1 MKSEAQELRALF
13 ERRSTMT
20 QKAFGQAFELGT
32 GSMVWQ
38 YLEGR
43 RPLNLMAACRFAN
56 GLGADLAEFSPR
68 LAKELEVAM
77 GLAFPELRH
86 PSSVTEPEYARIP
99 RVDLAIKKGM
109 PGFKILSLHDG
120 PSFIAFRHDWL
131 SERQYP
137 SDRLIGIE
145 SPDDGM
151 APTLGQGDLVILH
164 TGDVRL
170 VDGQV
175 FAINYEG
182 RLVIRRLFRDAGAW
196 WLNCDNTD
204 SRHFPRKQFLSKHC
218 FIIGRAVYRQSEAI

>member
-20 QKAFGQAFELGT
+20 QKAFGQAFDLGT

-68 LAKELEVAM
+68 LAKELEAAM
-77 GLAFPELRH
+77 SLAFPELRH
-86 PSSVTEPEYARIP
+86 PSSDTGPEYARIP
-99 RVDLAIKKGM
+99 RVDVSVKKGV
-109 PGFKILSLHDG
+109 PGFKILSLKDG

-151 APTLGQGDLVILH
+151 APTLSQGDLVILH
-164 TGDVRL
+164 TGDVRP
-170 VDGQV
+170 VDGRV

-182 RLVIRRLFRDAGAW
+182 RLVIRRLLRDAGAW
-196 WLNCDNTD
+196 WLSCDNTD
-204 SRHFPRKQFLSKHC
+204 ARHFPRKQFSSKHC
-218 FIIGRAVYRQSEAI
+218 FILGRVVYRQSEAI

>member
-20 QKAFGQAFELGT
+20 QKAFGQAFKLGT

-68 LAKELEVAM
+68 LAKELETAM
-77 GLAFPELRH
+77 SLALPELRH
-86 PSSVTEPEYARIP
+86 PSSVAEPEYARIP
-99 RVDLAIKKGM
+99 RVDVAIKNGV
-109 PGFKILSLHDG
+109 PGFKVLSLQDG

-151 APTLGQGDLVILH
+151 APTLSQGDLVILH

-170 VDGQV
+170 VDGRV
-175 FAINYEG
+175 FAVNYEG

-204 SRHFPRKQFLSKHC
+204 ARHFPRKQFSNKHC